1 MKTILV
7 VDDQKNYLI
16 VLEELL
22 RGEGFEVV
30 TKRSAAEAAEVCRR
44 ADVDL
49 LLTDMRMAGMD
60 GIQLLSE
67 VLRIDPDLPVILMT
81 AFATVEKAVEAMK
94 KGAYDY
100 ILKPFRNEELL
111 AAIRQAVQVR
121 ELRHEHRQLQKERA
135 SRAVFESQS
144 PPMREAIRLA
154 EQVAPSATTVLLSG
168 ESGTGK
174 EILARALHAMSPR
187 AERFFIPANCA
198 AIPESLLE
206 TELFGHQK
214 GAFTGAVAMRK
225 GLFER
230 ADGGTLF
237 LDEVSEMT
245 PHLQAK
251 VLRVLQERE
260 FERVGGEQA
269 IRVDVRII
277 AATNKDL
284 RELVEAGRFREDL
297 FYRLFV
303 FHIHLPSLRER
314 AEDILPLAGHF
325 VRQFAAEMGK
335 PIGGLTPEAQ
345 AALAAHRWPGNIREL
360 RNAIERAVVLCAG
373 RLIDERDLP
382 GDVVRPAGGLPPAVD
397 AGKRNG
403 GTLAQVLEQY
413 ERQMIVQALAR
424 AGGVQARAARELG
437 ISRSNFQYRM
447 TRLGLREPSGEGGDP
462 QDRDPAPRD
471 A

>member
-16 VLEELL
+16 VLEEFL

-30 TKRSAAEAAEVCRR
+30 TKRSAAEAIEVCRR

-60 GIQLLSE
+60 GIQLLTE
-67 VLRIDPDLPVILMT
+67 ALRIDPDLPVILMT

-111 AAIRQAVQVR
+111 AAVRHAVQAR
-121 ELRHEHRQLQKERA
+121 ELRHQHRQLQKERS
-135 SRAVFESQS
+135 SRAIFESRS
-144 PPMREAIRLA
+144 PSMREAIRLA
-154 EQVAPSATTVLLSG
+154 GQVAPSATTVLLGG

-174 EILARALHAMSPR
+174 EVLARAIHAMSPR

-277 AATNKDL
+277 AASNKDL
-284 RELVEAGRFREDL
+284 RRLVGEGRFREDL

-303 FHIHLPSLRER
+303 FHIHLPPLRER
-314 AEDILPLAGHF
+314 GEDILPLAGHF
-325 VRQFAAEMGK
+325 VRQFSAEMGK
-335 PIGGLTPEAQ
+335 SIGGLTPEAQ
-345 AALAAHRWPGNIREL
+345 EALTSHHWPGNIREL
-360 RNAIERAVVLCAG
+360 RNVIERGVVLCTG
-373 RLIDERDLP
+373 RLIDARDLP
-382 GDVVRPAGGLPPAVD
+382 GNIVRTAGGPPPAVD
-397 AGKRNG
+397 PGKRNG
-403 GTLAQVLEQY
+403 SSLSQILEQY
-413 ERQMIVQALAR
+413 ERQLIVQALAR

-447 TRLGLREPSGEGGDP
+447 TRLGLRGPSGEEGDP
-462 QDRDPAPRD
+462 ESRDPA
-471 A
+471 

>member
-16 VLEELL
+16 VLEEFL

-30 TKRSAAEAAEVCRR
+30 TKRSAAEAIEVCRR

-60 GIQLLSE
+60 GIQLLTE
-67 VLRIDPDLPVILMT
+67 ALRIDPDLPVILMT

-111 AAIRQAVQVR
+111 AAVRHAVQAR
-121 ELRHEHRQLQKERA
+121 ELRHQHRQLQKERA
-135 SRAVFESQS
+135 SRAIFESRS
-144 PPMREAIRLA
+144 PSMREVIRLA
-154 EQVAPSATTVLLSG
+154 GQVAPSATTVLLGG

-174 EILARALHAMSPR
+174 EVLARAIHAMSPR

-198 AIPESLLE
+198 AIPEGLLE

-277 AATNKDL
+277 AASNKDL
-284 RELVEAGRFREDL
+284 RRLVEEGRFREDL

-303 FHIHLPSLRER
+303 FHIHLPPLRER
-314 AEDILPLAGHF
+314 GEDILPLAGHF
-325 VRQFAAEMGK
+325 VRQFSAEMGK
-335 PIGGLTPEAQ
+335 SIGGLTPEAQ
-345 AALAAHRWPGNIREL
+345 EALTSHHWPGNIREL
-360 RNAIERAVVLCAG
+360 RNVIERGVVLCTG
-373 RLIDERDLP
+373 RLIDARDLP
-382 GDVVRPAGGLPPAVD
+382 GNIVRTAGGPPPAVD
-397 AGKRNG
+397 PGKRNG
-403 GTLAQVLEQY
+403 SSLSQILEQY
-413 ERQMIVQALAR
+413 ERQLIVQALAR

-447 TRLGLREPSGEGGDP
+447 TRLGLRGPSGEEGDP
-462 QDRDPAPRD
+462 ESRDPA
-471 A
+471 

>member
-30 TKRSAAEAAEVCRR
+30 TKRSAAEAIEVCRR

-187 AERFFIPANCA
+187 SERFFVAANCA

-214 GAFTGAVAMRK
+214 GAFTGAAAMRK

-260 FERVGGEQA
+260 FERVGGEQT

-284 RELVEAGRFREDL
+284 RQLVEAGRFREDL

-303 FHIHLPSLRER
+303 FHIHLPPLRER
-314 AEDILPLAGHF
+314 REDILPLADHF
-325 VRQFAAEMGK
+325 VRQFAAETGK
-335 PIGGLTPEAQ
+335 TIGGLTPEAQ
-345 AALAAHRWPGNIREL
+345 EALAAHHWPGNIREL
-360 RNAIERAVVLCAG
+360 RNAIERAVVLCTS
-373 RLIDERDLP
+373 RLIDARDLP
-382 GDVVRPAGGLPPAVD
+382 GDVVRPAGEKPPVAD
-397 AGKRNG
+397 AGRWNG
-403 GTLAQVLEQY
+403 GTLTQVLEQY
-413 ERQMIVQALAR
+413 ERQLIVQALAR

-437 ISRSNFQYRM
+437 LSRSNFQYRL
-447 TRLGLREPSGEGGDP
+447 TRLGLRGPSGEEE
-462 QDRDPAPRD
+462 DPAPPD

>member
-16 VLEELL
+16 VLEEFL

-30 TKRSAAEAAEVCRR
+30 TKRSAAEAIEVCRR

-60 GIQLLSE
+60 GIQLLTE
-67 VLRIDPDLPVILMT
+67 ALRIDPDLPVILMT

-111 AAIRQAVQVR
+111 AAVRHAVQAR
-121 ELRHEHRQLQKERA
+121 ELRHQHRQLQKERS
-135 SRAVFESQS
+135 SRAIFESRS
-144 PPMREAIRLA
+144 PSMREAIRLA
-154 EQVAPSATTVLLSG
+154 GQVAPSATTVLLGG

-174 EILARALHAMSPR
+174 EVLARAIHAMSPR

-198 AIPESLLE
+198 AIPEGLLE

-277 AATNKDL
+277 AASNKDL
-284 RELVEAGRFREDL
+284 RRLVEEGRFREDL

-303 FHIHLPSLRER
+303 FHIHLPPLRER
-314 AEDILPLAGHF
+314 GEDILPLAGHF
-325 VRQFAAEMGK
+325 VRQFSAEMGK
-335 PIGGLTPEAQ
+335 SIGGLTPEAQ
-345 AALAAHRWPGNIREL
+345 EALTSHHWPGNIREL
-360 RNAIERAVVLCAG
+360 RNVIERAVVLCTG
-373 RLIDERDLP
+373 RLIDARDLP
-382 GDVVRPAGGLPPAVD
+382 GNIVRTAGGPPPAVD
-397 AGKRNG
+397 PGKRNG
-403 GTLAQVLEQY
+403 SSLSQILEQY
-413 ERQMIVQALAR
+413 ERQLIVQALAR

-447 TRLGLREPSGEGGDP
+447 TRLGLRGPSGEEGDP
-462 QDRDPAPRD
+462 ESRDPA
-471 A
+471 